1 MIHPLEWALIIGVS
15 ALLFRKEI
23 KQLLNKKNKL

>member
-1 MIHPLEWALIIGVS
+1 MIHPLEWALIIMVG

-23 KQLLNKKNKL
+23 SKQNKNK

>member
-1 MIHPLEWALIIGVS
+1 MIHPLEWALIIMVS

-23 KQLLNKKNKL
+23 KQLWQKK